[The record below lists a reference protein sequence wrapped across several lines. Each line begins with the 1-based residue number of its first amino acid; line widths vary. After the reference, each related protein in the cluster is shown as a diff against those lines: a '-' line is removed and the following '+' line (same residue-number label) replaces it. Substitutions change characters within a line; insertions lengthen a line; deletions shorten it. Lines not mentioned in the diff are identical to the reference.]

1 MGDDVSLD
9 VHMLTRRFLHLR
21 TRGRFQETSCSRV
34 VLNPV
39 SVNFLKLLQSILY
52 LNMFLKGGGRYGP
65 DPALEPQ
72 LSLNTFK
79 VCTNPF

>member
-1 MGDDVSLD
+1 MEGFKRHPVA
-9 VHMLTRRFLHLR
+9 
-21 TRGRFQETSCSRV
+21 EW

-65 DPALEPQ
+65 DPALELQ